1 MQNSKRNEF
10 WYMNDVP
17 NSTDFKKTLI
27 NVDSRFK
34 ENVYDTP
41 SDFYYRTA
49 YPLKNIVRIK
59 LVAGEIPNVWYAFSS
74 LRNNTSFH
82 IKMVTSGEEYLILI
96 DDGNYTLG
104 STSTNLLDAIQY
116 ELDKINTIEGCDLK
130 IQLDPVRTQI
140 VIFDDS
146 ATPQEFI
153 LDFSQ
158 IRANRV
164 NDWGLGY
171 SLGFRFRKYGEGSRY
186 LAEAPPD
193 THIDTYILIQVNDYE
208 SFQQNSGSI
217 GIFAFGKIV
226 IKEDKYNIIFA
237 DDDGTLYTREFI
249 FPKPTNIPRFHIRI
263 LDMYGEKLDM
273 RFINTALTFEV
284 TEVTNANLYK
294 QYLSYNP

>member
-1 MQNSKRNEF
+1 MQNSKKNDF
-10 WYMNDVP
+10 WFMNDMP

-27 NVDSRFK
+27 SVDSRFK
-34 ENVYDTP
+34 ENIYDTP
-41 SDFYYRTA
+41 ADFYYRPA

-59 LVAGEIPNVWYAFSS
+59 LVSGEIPNVWYAFSS
-74 LRNNTSFH
+74 IRKNTSFH
-82 IKMVTSGEEYLILI
+82 IQMVTSGFDYLVVI

-104 STSTNLLDAIQY
+104 TGSTNLLDAVQF
-116 ELDKINTIEGCDLK
+116 ELDKINTIEGTELK

-158 IRANRV
+158 IRAERV

-171 SLGFRFRKYGEGSRY
+171 SLGFRYRKYGEGSRY
-186 LAEAPPD
+186 LTEAPPD
-193 THIDTYILIQVNDYE
+193 TLIDTYVLLQVNEYE

-217 GIFAFGKIV
+217 GVFAFGKIT

-249 FPKPTNIPRFHIRI
+249 FPKPTNIPRFHIRL
-263 LDMYGEKLDM
+263 LDMYGEEIPM
-273 RFINTALTFEV
+273 RMTNINVTFEV
-284 TEVTNANLYK
+284 TEVTNANVYK
-294 QYLSYNP
+294 QYMSYNP

>member
-10 WYMNDVP
+10 WFQNDVP
-17 NSTDFKKTLI
+17 NSTDFKKTLVS
-27 NVDSRFK
+27 VDSRFR
-34 ENVYDTP
+34 ETIHCSASN
-41 SDFYYRTA
+41 FYYRTA
-49 YPLKNIVRIK
+49 YPLKNIVRIR

-74 LRNNTSFH
+74 IRKNTSFH

-104 STSTNLLDAIQY
+104 TGTTNLLDAIQF
-116 ELDKINTIEGCDLK
+116 ELDKINTVEGTDLK

-158 IRANRV
+158 IRAERV

-171 SLGFRFRKYGEGSRY
+171 SLGFRHRKYGEGSRY

-193 THIDTYILIQVNDYE
+193 TTIDTYILVQVNDYE

-217 GIFAFGKIV
+217 GIFAFGKIT

-237 DDDGTLYTREFI
+237 DDDGTLYTREYI
-249 FPKPTNIPRFHIRI
+249 FPKPTNIPRFHVRL
-263 LDMYGEKLDM
+263 LDMYGEELDM
-273 RFINTALTFEV
+273 RYINAALTFEV
-284 TEVTNANLYK
+284 TEVTNATLYQ
-294 QYLSYNP
+294 QYLAYNP